1 MLCAV
6 ASPVAARPPTQ
17 RSFPPLLIYLP
28 IAELP
33 VSMFTILAMGA
44 AVGFISGLFGVGG
57 GFLMTP
63 LLIFSG
69 IPPAVA
75 VATVTSQVAA
85 SSTTGALTY
94 WRRRAVDVRLAA
106 TLLVG
111 GVVGTFLGVLFFNQM
126 RTVGQLDLIIQLSY
140 VALLGAIGLAM
151 LVESSRA
158 ILHAR
163 RNAEV
168 RRRRSRHAWFHGLPW
183 KMRFPTSGL
192 YISVIPVVGLG
203 VFIGFTGTVLGIGG
217 GFILVPA
224 LIYLFRVPTAV
235 VVGTSLFQI
244 LFTMLAATMLHAL
257 TNQSVDVVLALLLIV
272 GGVMGAQFGARAG
285 ANIRGEHFRF
295 LLAMIVLA
303 VGVRFA
309 VELTIQPS
317 EPFSLADERKP

>member
-1 MLCAV
+1 M
-6 ASPVAARPPTQ
+6 
-17 RSFPPLLIYLP
+17 LIYLP
-28 IAELP
+28 IAEVP

-94 WRRRAVDVRLAA
+94 WRRRAVDVKLAA
-106 TLLVG
+106 ILLVG
-111 GVVGTFLGVLFFNQM
+111 GVAGTFLGVLFFNQM
-126 RTVGQLDLIIQLSY
+126 RTVGQLDLVIQLSY
-140 VALLGAIGLAM
+140 VALLGGIGLAM
-151 LVESSRA
+151 LAESTRA
-158 ILHAR
+158 ILRAR
-163 RNAEV
+163 RPGAV
-168 RRRRSRHAWFHGLPW
+168 LRPRSGRHAWFHGLPW

-244 LFTMLAATMLHAL
+244 LFTMLAATILHAV
-257 TNQSVDVVLALLLIV
+257 TNRSVDAVLALLLIA

-295 LLAMIVLA
+295 LLAAIVLA

-309 VELTIQPS
+309 FDLTVEPD
-317 EPFSLADERKP
+317 EPFSLAVEMRP